1 MDSLDT
7 IHSMFTKRYI
17 VDFNK
22 IQFIFINQICINHNF
37 SKPYNF
43 SKLYRS
49 MKLYRYRV
57 ILIFL
62 YSI

>member
-1 MDSLDT
+1 MDSLHT
-7 IHSMFTKRYI
+7 IISIHTIFYF

-57 ILIFL
+57 ILTLL